1 MLFYFLLLPVA
12 LALAPGGP
20 WDVFNYAPKSKTVYA
35 RDVYKS
41 VGSVS
46 DARNLVG
53 NTGSVTL
60 SPSAEISLFYN
71 LIQGS
76 KVGGLVSLNFDKV
89 DNMSSVSLAFTESPA
104 YVNPLASDDSAYPT
118 PDMNYDGVF
127 TIPAPLSKE
136 HWTQPSYSLRGGF
149 RYLTIASHSNTTL
162 ELSNVSCAISFMPHV
177 DDLRAYT
184 GYFYT
189 SDPAFH
195 DPDFLTKVWYAG
207 AYTVQTNT
215 VPLDTGRQFPFLYA
229 AAGWFNNG
237 TIGVAGPILV
247 DGAKRDRT
255 VWPGDMA
262 ISVPTQFVSTL
273 DLVPTRNS
281 VSTMFA
287 AMNPETGALPQAG
300 PPLTLYRSE
309 SDTYHAWNLIGTH
322 NYYLY
327 SGDHDWLSTVW
338 TNYTRAVAFL
348 EGKVDSTG
356 LMNVTSPRDWGR
368 IGGGGYNAEGNAILY
383 KVLLTASDL
392 ANYMG
397 DEFLSA
403 AWGANATALK
413 AKYNEAFWVE
423 SAGMYRDNLTT
434 TLYPQD
440 ANSFAILYNLTL
452 SDDQK
457 VAVSEGLEKNWNDLG
472 PVVPELPDTIS
483 PFISGFELQ
492 AHFEAGQDN
501 RALDLLRREWGYMLY
516 TNLSVQSTLLEGF
529 TANGSLRYQS
539 SRGYNYNPSYTSH
552 AHGWSSGPTSAL
564 TFYILGLTVT
574 SPRGA
579 TWSVNPHIN
588 GGLPGAEGGFETS
601 LGWFGVKWVLQANQ
615 FFMEINTP
623 EGTDGLVKLPRV
635 GSVVV
640 DEVAVDV
647 GANGEIML
655 NGGKHTLVILS

>member
-1 MLFYFLLLPVA
+1 
-12 LALAPGGP
+12 
-20 WDVFNYAPKSKTVYA
+20 
-35 RDVYKS
+35 
-41 VGSVS
+41 
-46 DARNLVG
+46 
-53 NTGSVTL
+53 
-60 SPSAEISLFYN
+60 
-71 LIQGS
+71 
-76 KVGGLVSLNFDKV
+76 
-89 DNMSSVSLAFTESPA
+89 MSSVSLAFTESPA

-127 TIPAPLSKE
+127 TIPAPLSKG
-136 HWTQPSYSLRGGF
+136 HWTQPSYSLR
-149 RYLTIASHSNTTL
+149 
-162 ELSNVSCAISFMPHV
+162 

-229 AAGWFNNG
+229 ATGWFNNG

-262 ISVPTQFVSTL
+262 ISVPTQFVSTF

-300 PPLTLYRSE
+300 PPLTLYRPD

-327 SGDHDWLSTVW
+327 SGDHDWLGTVW
-338 TNYTRAVAFL
+338 SNYTRAVAFL

-403 AWGANATALK
+403 AWRANATALK

-423 SAGMYRDNLTT
+423 SAGMYRDNSTT

-440 ANSFAILYNLTL
+440 ANSFVILYNLTL

-529 TANGSLRYQS
+529 TANGSLGYQS
-539 SRGYNYNPSYTSH
+539 SRGYNYDPSYTSH

-588 GGLPGAEGGFETS
+588 GGLPGAEGGFETL